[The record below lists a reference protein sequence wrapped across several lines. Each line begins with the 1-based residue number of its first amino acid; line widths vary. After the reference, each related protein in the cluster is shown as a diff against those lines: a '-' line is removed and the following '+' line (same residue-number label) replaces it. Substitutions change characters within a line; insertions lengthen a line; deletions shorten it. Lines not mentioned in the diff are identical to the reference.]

1 MVAWEKT
8 SVVFG
13 LHRLVFVLLLTGI
26 TSRWVL
32 KLGTSECWAL
42 GGFKGEKSVGVAAEA
57 NILAFNFNDG
67 RNKGLASW
75 SWGFRF

>member
-42 GGFKGEKSVGVAAEA
+42 GGFKGVAAEA

-75 SWGFRF
+75 SSGFRF